1 MNKLSPES
9 TLRDCFDYF
18 DGVEGELGAVQVVP
32 VTIKQQSDDTQL
44 CIFIKG
50 DHATASVIM
59 AELMTKVDELFA
71 YSKQADA
78 IDVKSPIITP

>member
-9 TLRDCFDYF
+9 TIRDCFDYF
-18 DGVEGELGAVQVVP
+18 DGTEGQPGAVQVVP
-32 VTIKQQSDDTQL
+32 VTIKQQTDDTQL

-50 DHATASVIM
+50 DHSTASVIM

-71 YSKQADA
+71 YSQQAEA
-78 IDVKSPIITP
+78 PDVKSAIITP

>member
-18 DGVEGELGAVQVVP
+18 DGVEGEAGAVQVVP
-32 VTIKQQSDDTQL
+32 ITIKQEADDTQL

-50 DHATASVIM
+50 DHSTASVIM
-59 AELMTKVDELFA
+59 AELMTKIEELFA
-71 YSKQADA
+71 YSQQANA
-78 IDVKSPIITP
+78 SNAKSPIITP